1 MISRV
6 CKANI
11 QPIKQNLAWVLALY
25 QRRTDNDREAGSR
38 DALECKGR
46 IPRAICL
53 ECDAER
59 KSRVMQP
66 EPQSVLRGPSTRP
79 LSETASHRDWDI

>member
-25 QRRTDNDREAGSR
+25 QCRTDNDREAGST
-38 DALECKGR
+38 DALECKGASLGR
-46 IPRAICL
+46 FAWNAMLR
-53 ECDAER
+53 E
-59 KSRVMQP
+59 SRVMQP

-79 LSETASHRDWDI
+79 LSENG